1 MSAKNIQRKWHLI
14 DAKDKI
20 LGRTATDIARILIG
34 KNKVNF
40 VPYLDCGDFVVVT
53 NASKVKVSGKKA
65 MQKTYT
71 HHSGYPAGLK
81 VESFQK
87 VMEKHPERII
97 ESAVKGMLPQNKL
110 GKSSFKRLKVF
121 AEDKHP
127 FEKQLNVA
135 PSGAKG
141 GENG

>member
-1 MSAKNIQRKWHLI
+1 MSTNVMSAKNIRREWHLI

-20 LGRTATDIARILIG
+20 LGRIATDIARFLMG
-34 KNKVNF
+34 KNKPSF
-40 VPYLDCGDFVVVT
+40 VPYLDAGDFVVVT

-65 MQKTYT
+65 MQKTYAR
-71 HHSGYPAGLK
+71 HSGYPAGLK
-81 VESFQK
+81 VESFQT

-121 AEDKHP
+121 ADNRHP
-127 FEKQLNVA
+127 FEKQI
-135 PSGAKG
+135 KG
-141 GENG
+141 EENG